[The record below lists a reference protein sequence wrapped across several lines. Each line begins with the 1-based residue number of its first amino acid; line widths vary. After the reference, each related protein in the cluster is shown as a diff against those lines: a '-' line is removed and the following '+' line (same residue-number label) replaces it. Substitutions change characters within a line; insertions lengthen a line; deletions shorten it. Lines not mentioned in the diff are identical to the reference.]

1 MAEKP
6 VLDESMPQGAG
17 GQYDL
22 KQLLESYERAL
33 IATALAATGGNQRQ
47 AAQQLGLLPT
57 TLNEKMKRLG
67 LRGRPLEATAP
78 SADPARGLSGSQS

>member
-1 MAEKP
+1 MADKHVP
-6 VLDESMPQGAG
+6 DESMPQGTRG
-17 GQYDL
+17 PSDL

-33 IATALAATGGNQRQ
+33 IATALAASGGNQRQ

-78 SADPARGLSGSQS
+78 GGDPARGLSSQS